1 MTDLQNKRNKQA
13 AKQSTMPFKTAF
25 TVFFA
30 AVFWLLPD
38 TAKAVSSRTFDSMYA
53 AAARGDVPALREA
66 MHRGLR
72 IDAVNRSGDT
82 GVCAAV
88 KRQDYR
94 AYNAFVQAGA
104 RTNPPCLSRINR
116 AEYEEFINSDE
127 IVVYARNQY
136 TPPAGTRR
144 RATIIP
150 LPAMFPTGRWASS
163 SGNWT
168 IRHKPATRTTCF
180 ICRFLFCFPFFPENH
195 IDKHIFPS
203 NQRIPEHQ

>member
-13 AKQSTMPFKTAF
+13 AKQSAMPFKTAF

-82 GVCAAV
+82 GVCAASNV
-88 KRQDYR
+88 RTTGHTTLSCRPAHAPTRPALPASTVPNMKNLSIPTKLSFMPATNIRR
-94 AYNAFVQAGA
+94 RRNAGA
-104 RTNPPCLSRINR
+104 GQLLFPFRLCFRP
-116 AEYEEFINSDE
+116 ADGHH
-127 IVVYARNQY
+127 
-136 TPPAGTRR
+136 PAGTGLYGTTGN
-144 RATIIP
+144 AYNLLY
-150 LPAMFPTGRWASS
+150 LPVSL
-163 SGNWT
+163 
-168 IRHKPATRTTCF
+168 
-180 ICRFLFCFPFFPENH
+180 LFSFFPENH

>member
-1 MTDLQNKRNKQA
+1 
-13 AKQSTMPFKTAF
+13 
-25 TVFFA
+25 
-30 AVFWLLPD
+30 
-38 TAKAVSSRTFDSMYA
+38 MYA

-104 RTNPPCLSRINR
+104 RTNPPCLARINR

-136 TPPAGTRR
+136 TPPAGTPAPGNYYSPSGYVSDRQMG
-144 RATIIP
+144 IIQRELDYTAQTGNAYNLLY
-150 LPAMFPTGRWASS
+150 LPVSL
-163 SGNWT
+163 
-168 IRHKPATRTTCF
+168 
-180 ICRFLFCFPFFPENH
+180 LFSFFPENH

-203 NQRIPEHQ
+203 NQRIPEHQQISMFERIAGSKRHLTHLG

>member
-116 AEYEEFINSDE
+116 AEYEEFRRNCRLCPQPI
-127 IVVYARNQY
+127 YAAGRNAGAGQLLF
-136 TPPAGTRR
+136 PFRLCFRPADGHHPAGTGLYGTNRQR
-144 RATIIP
+144 VQ
-150 LPAMFPTGRWASS
+150 PALSAGFS
-163 SGNWT
+163 
-168 IRHKPATRTTCF
+168 F
-180 ICRFLFCFPFFPENH
+180 VFLFSLK
-195 IDKHIFPS
+195 II
-203 NQRIPEHQ
+203 

>member
-13 AKQSTMPFKTAF
+13 AKQSAMPFKTAF

-104 RTNPPCLSRINR
+104 RTNPPCLARINR
-116 AEYEEFINSDE
+116 ADRLDAGLCRGRIYQFRRNCRLCPQPI
-127 IVVYARNQY
+127 YAAGRNAGAGQLLF
-136 TPPAGTRR
+136 PFRLCFRPADGHHPAGTGLYGTNRQR
-144 RATIIP
+144 VQ
-150 LPAMFPTGRWASS
+150 PALSAGFS
-163 SGNWT
+163 
-168 IRHKPATRTTCF
+168 F
-180 ICRFLFCFPFFPENH
+180 VFLFSLK
-195 IDKHIFPS
+195 II
-203 NQRIPEHQ
+203 

>member
-13 AKQSTMPFKTAF
+13 AKQSAMPFKTAF

-104 RTNPPCLSRINR
+104 RTNPPCLARINR

-136 TPPAGTRR
+136 TPPAERGAGQLLFPFRLCFRPADGHHPAGTGLYGTNRQR
-144 RATIIP
+144 VQ
-150 LPAMFPTGRWASS
+150 PALSAGFS
-163 SGNWT
+163 
-168 IRHKPATRTTCF
+168 F
-180 ICRFLFCFPFFPENH
+180 VFLFSLK
-195 IDKHIFPS
+195 II
-203 NQRIPEHQ
+203 

>member
-13 AKQSTMPFKTAF
+13 AKQSAMPFKTAF

-94 AYNAFVQAGA
+94 AYNAFVQAGGEMG
-104 RTNPPCLSRINR
+104 RDETYLYGPPALACPAPPVPNIKNLSIRPKLSLCPQPI
-116 AEYEEFINSDE
+116 
-127 IVVYARNQY
+127 YAAGRNAGAGQLLF
-136 TPPAGTRR
+136 PFRLCFRPADGHHPAGTGLYGTNRQR
-144 RATIIP
+144 VQ
-150 LPAMFPTGRWASS
+150 PALSAGFS
-163 SGNWT
+163 
-168 IRHKPATRTTCF
+168 F
-180 ICRFLFCFPFFPENH
+180 VFLFSLK
-195 IDKHIFPS
+195 II
-203 NQRIPEHQ
+203 

>member
-13 AKQSTMPFKTAF
+13 AKQSTMPFKIAF

-104 RTNPPCLSRINR
+104 RTNPPCLAASTVPNMKNLSIPTKLS
-116 AEYEEFINSDE
+116 FM
-127 IVVYARNQY
+127 
-136 TPPAGTRR
+136 PATNIRRRPERRR
-144 RATIIP
+144 RAAIIP

-168 IRHKPATRTTCF
+168 IRRRPATRTICF
-180 ICRFLFCFPFFPENH
+180 ICRFLFCFHFFPENH

>member
-13 AKQSTMPFKTAF
+13 AKQSAMPFKTAF

-82 GVCAAV
+82 GVCAVISATF
-88 KRQDYR
+88 KII
-94 AYNAFVQAGA
+94 YNADKP
-104 RTNPPCLSRINR
+104 NI
-116 AEYEEFINSDE
+116 
-127 IVVYARNQY
+127 
-136 TPPAGTRR
+136 
-144 RATIIP
+144 AT
-150 LPAMFPTGRWASS
+150 A
-163 SGNWT
+163 
-168 IRHKPATRTTCF
+168 
-180 ICRFLFCFPFFPENH
+180 
-195 IDKHIFPS
+195 
-203 NQRIPEHQ
+203 